1 MRVTKTV
8 ATSNRSSHMRT
19 ICERDTGETFGSSYL
34 TAEDISSPRN
44 LLKVELEHC
53 QIHCP

>member
-1 MRVTKTV
+1 
-8 ATSNRSSHMRT
+8 MRT